1 MNSSP
6 VAVSKANLGGEEK
19 GWQQEEIGGG
29 GKRRVK
35 RGERECW
42 KEAPADSVKRE
53 REV

>member
-19 GWQQEEIGGG
+19 GWQQEEIWGGG
-29 GKRRVK
+29 GREVK

-42 KEAPADSVKRE
+42 KEAPADSVE

>member
-19 GWQQEEIGGG
+19 GWQQEEIWGG
-29 GKRRVK
+29 REVK
-35 RGERECW
+35 RGERERW
-42 KEAPADSVKRE
+42 KEAPADSVE

>member
-19 GWQQEEIGGG
+19 GWQQEEMGGG
-29 GKRRVK
+29 VK

>member
-29 GKRRVK
+29 ERVK